1 MFDARMRVD
10 SIRLF
15 VAMNTVSRHALISLK
30 MANEEDVLV
39 DLSENVIEDKS
50 TPKRKRTRRW
60 TDEETDILID
70 MFEESACLWDIFS
83 KDYRMKDKRD
93 KAYEKI
99 QEELDMPIA
108 EIKNKIIGLRS
119 QLSREVAK
127 TNQNDKTC
135 FKMFYAVWPLCKTSA
150 CFNLKHV

>member
-15 VAMNTVSRHALISLK
+15 VSKDTVSRHALVSLK
-30 MANEEDVLV
+30 MANKEDVLV
-39 DLSENVIEDKS
+39 ELSENVIEVKP
-50 TPKRKRTRRW
+50 TPKRKGNKVRTRRW

-70 MFEESACLWDIFS
+70 MFEESACLWDVFS

-99 QEELDMPIA
+99 QEELDITIT
-108 EIKNKIIGLRS
+108 EIKKKGS
-119 QLSREVAK
+119 QLSREV
-127 TNQNDKTC
+127 
-135 FKMFYAVWPLCKTSA
+135 FLSFWRL
-150 CFNLKHV
+150 FW